1 MKSTTRQILDMDI
14 LGWLNDILLHVSA
27 WMKGYLNEIVLSM
40 VATLLVIYGNN
51 ILLMLKNQIGSLKT
65 FLRITLFV
73 AFCAFGFSFITSIAA
88 PFLSHWLGQ
97 ANAPLLPFVIVLIY
111 YLLGY
116 LAQRKGML

>member
-1 MKSTTRQILDMDI
+1 MDI
-14 LGWLNDILLHVSA
+14 LSWLNDILLHISS
-27 WMKGYLNEIVLSM
+27 WMKGYLNQIVLSM
-40 VATLLVIYGNN
+40 VATFLVIYGNN
-51 ILLMLKNQIGSLKT
+51 ILLFVKQQIGSLKL

-88 PFLSHWLGQ
+88 PFVSSWLAQ
-97 ANAPLLPFVIVLIY
+97 ANAALLPFIIVFAY